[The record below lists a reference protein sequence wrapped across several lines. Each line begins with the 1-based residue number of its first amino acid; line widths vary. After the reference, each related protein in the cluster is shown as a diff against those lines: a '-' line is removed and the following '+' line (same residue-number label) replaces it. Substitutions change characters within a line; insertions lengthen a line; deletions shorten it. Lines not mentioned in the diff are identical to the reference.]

1 MWKSARK
8 FIAAVVGALALV
20 TAASAGAQSAVG
32 TQTTAAP
39 FDRCSIGGKYP
50 VRKVLSYST
59 QENAGYTAY
68 TQFRGAD
75 VFVPAQPGLTG
86 EWLERVLVSD
96 IATGACNFGV
106 HDVSVS
112 VMSAGGGFSVR
123 LSGRD
128 ERAAGEILRNAQ
140 QLVK

>member
-8 FIAAVVGALALV
+8 FIAAVAGALALA
-20 TAASAGAQSAVG
+20 TAASAGAQ
-32 TQTTAAP
+32 TAGP

-86 EWLERVLVSD
+86 EWLERVLVSE
-96 IATGACNFGV
+96 IANGACNFGV